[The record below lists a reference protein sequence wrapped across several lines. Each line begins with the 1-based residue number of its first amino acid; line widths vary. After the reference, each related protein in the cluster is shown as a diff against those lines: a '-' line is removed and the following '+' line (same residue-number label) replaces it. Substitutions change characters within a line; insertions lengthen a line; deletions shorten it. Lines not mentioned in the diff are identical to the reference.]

1 MKYLYC
7 LLLLPAGLMAQENK
21 PVTPVISSDYQR
33 LIHTDGI
40 VPSRHSTYH
49 TLQVKNMAPANTP
62 LRKLAV
68 RRDELVMRQQYPTTL
83 YIKGVYSATME
94 LKTVNRQPALQTQF
108 VQGRSGAW
116 QGPETNELFS
126 YGPALHSLE
135 FDGSAYTWDINGKL
149 VPAGTGNGHNAIAY
163 MNSIFHTGSRF
174 SQSFDL
180 QSRLMQQHNNI
191 MELNLHLGHSNE
203 NTVIRDNNN
212 YHKELSATAIA
223 RIKWLRIAGT
233 IQYTDDAFSN
243 TNRNGFLNQVYRQ
256 SILTPVSFD
265 NAQGYT
271 LGAGQR
277 SYSLLADN
285 PGFLLHNPSHYAN
298 ATSRRMNLVLER
310 NSYKKVKY
318 TLSQLFDRHT
328 SNSGE
333 GYQPGSS
340 SFPSGKP
347 LYRNATDK
355 LYQLKGEA
363 YRNIP
368 YGVYSLNGDITARYI
383 FTNVSTGIQYLPN
396 EQYYRYARSQH
407 ELSLSYNTSYALDR
421 WFFSLGLEDK
431 VYVSNTATRKDFLL
445 PAVKA
450 TVRLSEFGDGWSG
463 SINTLYTQVNT
474 ELPLSGSL
482 ADISLLRYKVSEAGK
497 YLPAE
502 EIAGFDQLAPIHHTD
517 WTGSLV
523 VNKSRWLGFTGT
535 LFLKQVT
542 DDQLPIFEKNNFQ
555 LVNVANHQT
564 KGIDLELWLF
574 QIAPQDKRLQTS
586 HTLSFYAYR
595 NKVTSVLSSAEPVPM
610 AGFSDVHTAVV
621 AGQPMGV
628 IMGSTW
634 ERDARGNR
642 VIGADGFPLVAKN
655 TAIIGNPHPDFIV
668 KWNNTVHWW
677 KLDLYVNVEWK
688 KGGDRWN
695 GTRAALD
702 YYGRSQGSAQ
712 DRNVN
717 GYIFP
722 GVLTNGAPNHTPV
735 SFYDPKLPLET
746 NRWVR
751 YGEAGVAADY
761 IERADQLRLNT
772 LKLSFRQPFRQG
784 IRQLTLSAY
793 VNNLVLWTPYKG
805 VDPEQRLFDQT
816 NSIGLDYFNL
826 PATKTYGINASIQF

>member
-1 MKYLYC
+1 
-7 LLLLPAGLMAQENK
+7 MAQENK

-33 LIHTDGI
+33 LIQTDGI
-40 VPSRHSTYH
+40 ITPRHSTYRP
-49 TLQVKNMAPANTP
+49 LQVKQMAPANTP

-68 RRDELVMRQQYPTTL
+68 RRDQLVMRQQYLTKL
-83 YIKGVYSATME
+83 YIKGAYSATLE

-126 YGPALHSLE
+126 YGPALNSLE
-135 FDGSAYTWDINGKL
+135 FDGSAYPWDINGKL
-149 VPAGTGNGHNAIAY
+149 VPAGNGNGHNAIAY
-163 MNSIFHTGSRF
+163 SNNIFHTGSRF

-203 NTVIRDNNN
+203 NTVIRNNSN
-212 YHKELSATAIA
+212 YHKELSATTVA
-223 RIKWLRIAGT
+223 RIKWLRIAGAFH
-233 IQYTDDAFSN
+233 YTDDAFSN

-298 ATSRRMNLVLER
+298 AASRRMNLVLER

-318 TLSQLFDRHT
+318 TVSQLLDQHT
-328 SNSGE
+328 SSSGE

-340 SFPSGKP
+340 SFPAGLQ

-363 YRNIP
+363 YRNIG
-368 YGVYSLNGDITARYI
+368 YRVYDLNGDVAARYI
-383 FTNVSTGIQYLPN
+383 FTTASTGIQYWPD
-396 EQYYRYARSQH
+396 EQHYRYSRSQH
-407 ELSLSYNTSYALDR
+407 ELSLTYNTSYALYR
-421 WFFSLGLEDK
+421 WLFSLGLEDK
-431 VYVSNTATRKDFLL
+431 VYVSNTATRKGFLL
-445 PAVKA
+445 PGIKA
-450 TVRLSEFGDGWSG
+450 AIKFNEFRGNWSG
-463 SINTLYTQVNT
+463 SINTSYTQFNT

-482 ADISLLRYKVSEAGK
+482 ADINLLRYKVSEAGK
-497 YLPAE
+497 YLPAG
-502 EIAGFDQLAPIHHTD
+502 EIAGFDQLAPVHHAD

-523 VNKSRWLGFTGT
+523 VNRSRWLEFTGT
-535 LFLKQVT
+535 LFLKQVA
-542 DDQLPIFEKNNFQ
+542 DDQLPVFEKNNFL
-555 LVNVANHQT
+555 LVNAANHQT
-564 KGIDLELWLF
+564 KGIDLELRLL
-574 QIAPQDKRLQTS
+574 QIAPQDKCLQTS

-595 NKVTSVLSSAEPVPM
+595 NRVTTVLSSAGPIPM
-610 AGFSDVHTAVV
+610 AGFSDVYTAVV

-634 ERDARGNR
+634 KRDALGNR
-642 VIGADGFPLVAKN
+642 VIGPDGFPLVARN
-655 TAIIGNPHPDFIV
+655 PVVIGNPHPDFIV

-677 KLDLYVNVEWK
+677 KLNLYANVEWK

-717 GYIFP
+717 GYIFQ
-722 GVLTNGAPNHTPV
+722 GVLTNGAPNNIPV
-735 SFYDPKLPLET
+735 GFYDPKLPLEAS
-746 NRWVR
+746 RWVR

-761 IERADQLRLNT
+761 IEKADMLRLNT

-816 NSIGLDYFNL
+816 NSMGLDYFNL